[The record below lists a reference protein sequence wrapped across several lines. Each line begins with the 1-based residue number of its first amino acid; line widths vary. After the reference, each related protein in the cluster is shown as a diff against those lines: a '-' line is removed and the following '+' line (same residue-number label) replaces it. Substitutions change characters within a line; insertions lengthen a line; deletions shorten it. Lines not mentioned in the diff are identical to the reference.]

1 MIQRIQSVTMFFA
14 VLSAVFLFITSQDVI
29 LIEGIPVMMLIC
41 IALVLLGLLSIFSFK
56 NRKRQI
62 LLNNVS
68 MIINA
73 LLIGLLGYW
82 LLSLSGGI
90 NFPEKGIEPIFPI
103 MAIVFLLM
111 SNLYIRRDEKLV
123 KSVDRLR

>member
-103 MAIVFLLM
+103 MDIVFLLM